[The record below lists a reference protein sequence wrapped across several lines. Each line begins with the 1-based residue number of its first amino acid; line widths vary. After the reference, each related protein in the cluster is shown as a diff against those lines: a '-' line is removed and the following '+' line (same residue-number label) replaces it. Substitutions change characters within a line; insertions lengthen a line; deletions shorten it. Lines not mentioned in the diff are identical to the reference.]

1 MTMWN
6 PDARWGGWDGRL
18 GCILNMFTLNVY
30 LKLKMVR
37 KFLRLLMALAISLW
51 GAPPG
56 LSFSVEIIGYIQYLQ
71 VLTLAHMRRCLGES
85 VIWRYTMMS

>member
-1 MTMWN
+1 
-6 PDARWGGWDGRL
+6 
-18 GCILNMFTLNVY
+18 
-30 LKLKMVR
+30 
-37 KFLRLLMALAISLW
+37 MALAISLW

-85 VIWRYTMMS
+85 VIWLYMQVVMSSCTGGR